1 MRTEGHSYD
10 GLFGIKK
17 QTSPEEEII
26 TEETNSES
34 DTELSSAIARVRSSV
49 SEILRN
55 PRGTDLLREALQ
67 RVGREREDGS
77 RTRPSGEG
85 SSNNNAG
92 DTMQTNQ
99 PSESKSLKPDIDG
112 TPRSLSVLP
121 SEDLRKETSESWSL
135 IDSSAALLHD
145 SMKKLLNDV
154 VNPERV
160 FPLDPFRVNVAVKCA
175 SEIAKLMKV
184 KLEAVRLRRELE

>member
-1 MRTEGHSYD
+1 
-10 GLFGIKK
+10 
-17 QTSPEEEII
+17 
-26 TEETNSES
+26 
-34 DTELSSAIARVRSSV
+34 
-49 SEILRN
+49 
-55 PRGTDLLREALQ
+55 
-67 RVGREREDGS
+67 
-77 RTRPSGEG
+77 
-85 SSNNNAG
+85 
-92 DTMQTNQ
+92 MQTNQ